1 LPYFS
6 GNIPETTV
14 PPTRQHGGSA
24 GPVFAARYS
33 EAIMNSRRVRIQL
46 RIALGA
52 LLVVVLPT
60 SGDAQ
65 DINRT
70 LTKLNVEIVGIAVDM
85 LDGQTLGQSKTGAEY
100 RWDVELTPGDRVT
113 PDELLAIEHFQW
125 AGLPMVPGT
134 EVSFT
139 DGIFGPARFRLGGQL
154 TSLDI
159 QSRTRYEIRARVH
172 WSIYDTETSQVI
184 VHEETKGLAK
194 GAVLGLRGEQPN
206 ALMDSV
212 IDSLEEFLDKDGEKA
227 IKAAR
232 G

>member
-1 LPYFS
+1 
-6 GNIPETTV
+6 
-14 PPTRQHGGSA
+14 
-24 GPVFAARYS
+24 
-33 EAIMNSRRVRIQL
+33 MNCPKVRIHM

-52 LLVVVLPT
+52 LLLVVLPT
-60 SGDAQ
+60 LGDAQ

-70 LTKLNVEIVGIAVDM
+70 LSKLNVEIVGITVDM
-85 LDGQTLGQSKTGAEY
+85 PDGQYLGEFEQDTERDVRITTTPTRTIF

-113 PDELLAIEHFQW
+113 TDRLLAIEHFRW

-139 DGIFGPARFRLGGQL
+139 EGMFGPQRFRLGGRL
-154 TSLDI
+154 TSLNI
-159 QSRTRYEIRARVH
+159 QGKRRYEIRAHVH

-184 VHEETKGLAK
+184 VDKETKGLAK
-194 GAVLGLRGEQPN
+194 GAVLGVRGEQPN

-212 IDSLEEFLDKDGEKA
+212 IDSLEEFLDKDGGKA